1 MMVVMWDMIKR
12 KDLRMII
19 RGPGWGTDTIYC
31 HEESSR
37 ATDGNRVLK

>member
-19 RGPGWGTDTIYC
+19 KCLGWGTGTIYC
-31 HEESSR
+31 HEEASR
-37 ATDGNRVLK
+37 ATDGSRVLK